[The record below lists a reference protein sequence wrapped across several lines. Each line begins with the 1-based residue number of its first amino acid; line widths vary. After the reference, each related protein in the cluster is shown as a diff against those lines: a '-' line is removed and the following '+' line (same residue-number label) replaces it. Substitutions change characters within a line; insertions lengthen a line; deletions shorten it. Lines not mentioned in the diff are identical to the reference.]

1 MVAADEAL
9 VDPRALEVGDQVL
22 EGDQL
27 PAGSAAVVLADR
39 FMDRRPVD
47 DTMVAQ
53 QRHAQDVS
61 VLVLQRT
68 EIIVVDLPV
77 GEEDGLVGRDQ
88 SLQALLAVPPRRV
101 PVMASTGEAGKATV
115 SAAGRSRASST
126 NRLTLRDRT
135 PP

>member
-53 QRHAQDVS
+53 QRHAPDVG
-61 VLVLQRT
+61 VLVLQRA
-68 EIIVVDLPV
+68 EIIIVDLPV
-77 GEEDGLVGRDQ
+77 GEEAGLVGRDQ
-88 SLQALLAVPPRRV
+88 SVQALLAVSLRRV
-101 PVMASTGEAGKATV
+101 PVYGLAW
-115 SAAGRSRASST
+115 
-126 NRLTLRDRT
+126 
-135 PP
+135 

>member
-39 FMDRRPVD
+39 FMERRPVD

-53 QRHAQDVS
+53 QRHAQGVG
-61 VLVLQRT
+61 VLGLQRA
-68 EIIVVDLPV
+68 EIIIVDLPA
-77 GEEDGLVGRDQ
+77 GAEDGSVGRDQ
-88 SLQALLAVPPRRV
+88 SLQALLAVSLRRV
-101 PVMASTGEAGKATV
+101 PTDGPAWRGAHRDAS
-115 SAAGRSRASST
+115 RR
-126 NRLTLRDRT
+126 
-135 PP
+135 